1 MRYIL
6 NNYKL
11 TKNENTIFLTDDECE
26 KELLSELVFLSKKVT
41 DFRNKFLDKKQA
53 RLALASFGGQYQVSY
68 FDLKTD
74 NISKFKKMVNKLIPV
89 FKETEIKEYRCMS
102 SIGINTL
109 GKLAT
114 IAPPNSLK
122 EEFNTNKEN
131 TSVTNNQE
139 QVIKKE
145 DVDKKIKEFQEKDKL
160 TEPIIFEFLK
170 TNYDKYIASED
181 RINRLNNFD
190 INQTNQDIKPQN
202 LMPDFITKQ
211 LGNK

>member
-1 MRYIL
+1 MYD
-6 NNYKL
+6 KL
-11 TKNENTIFLTDDECE
+11 TEIESLLKNNNINE
-26 KELLSELVFLSKKVT
+26 
-41 DFRNKFLDKKQA
+41 
-53 RLALASFGGQYQVSY
+53 AL
-68 FDLKTD
+68 
-74 NISKFKKMVNKLIPV
+74 
-89 FKETEIKEYRCMS
+89 IK
-102 SIGINTL
+102 I
-109 GKLAT
+109 
-114 IAPPNSLK
+114 NSLK
-122 EEFNTNKEN
+122 EEFNKNKEN

-202 LMPDFITKQ
+202 LMPDFIKKQ
-211 LGNK
+211 LGNM